1 MKNSDFMAYVKAH
14 QKLSKVM
21 NELEQEGLNRFRLLE
36 CIIQDDSKF
45 SDENMT
51 IEEKNNHMNDIQ
63 IYKNILIGEL
73 SEVLKYTNEVQITSK
88 MYTRL
93 FNEVTDIKNELYKLA
108 ERMNDVQVEV
118 EEVYINQET

>member
-1 MKNSDFMAYVKAH
+1 MAYVKAN